1 MTSRIGLQLYTL
13 RHLSP
18 RQFEDALAR
27 VAAIGYAGVE
37 TAFFDESVSPRQ
49 TARRLSELGLTII
62 SAHTDLPLGD
72 GRDEALRMAD
82 ELGCSRVIWH
92 GWPRDPR
99 YSSVDGILQLAE
111 EYNAANAVARDNGLS
126 LGLHTHWWECE
137 TVEGRPAYRR
147 LLEHIDPDIF
157 IEPDMYWARA
167 AGLDPAA
174 MLTELGPRATLVHI
188 KDGPAT
194 YDDPMAPLGSGVL
207 DIPAIVRA
215 GRETTEW
222 TIVELDEVAM
232 DALEAVAQSYR
243 FMVDNG
249 YAHGTRP

>member
-1 MTSRIGLQLYTL
+1 MTARIGLQLYTL
-13 RHLSP
+13 RHLP
-18 RQFEDALAR
+18 PPDFEAALVR
-27 VAAIGYAGVE
+27 VAEIGSAGIE
-37 TAFFDESVSPRQ
+37 TAFFDEGASPRQ
-49 TARRLSELGLTII
+49 TARHLADLGLTII

-72 GRDEALRMAD
+72 GRERALRMAD
-82 ELGCSRVIWH
+82 DLGCSRVIWH

-99 YSSVDGILQLAE
+99 YSSVGGILQLAE
-111 EYNAANAVARDNGLS
+111 EYNAANAIAKEHGLT

-137 TVEGRPAYRR
+137 TVEGRPAYRT

-157 IEPDMYWARA
+157 IEPDMYWARV

-174 MLTELGPRATLVHI
+174 MLAELGPRAPLVHV

-194 YDDPMAPLGSGVL
+194 HDDPMAPLGSGVL

-215 GRETTEW
+215 GGENTEW

-232 DALEAVAQSYR
+232 DALDAVAQSYR
-243 FMVDNG
+243 YMVDNG
-249 YAHGTRP
+249 FAKATRP